1 MKTRTI
7 VVKREEVGRPVAS
20 LLKHHLQISWSQ
32 ARRLV
37 EQRRVRQGPGLC
49 RDAQSRVRLGQK
61 LRVRLEEAPAPKQPA
76 PRQATGPQPSIR
88 YADRDLVVVDK
99 PAGLT
104 TMRHAH
110 EAAEFGRRGRR
121 FLPATLA
128 DLLPD
133 LLAAQ

>member
-61 LRVRLEEAPAPKQPA
+61 LRVRLEEPIAPKQPA
-76 PRQATGPQPSIR
+76 PEHS
-88 YADRDLVVVDK
+88 
-99 PAGLT
+99 
-104 TMRHAH
+104 
-110 EAAEFGRRGRR
+110 
-121 FLPATLA
+121 
-128 DLLPD
+128 
-133 LLAAQ
+133 